1 MCYHFNFDEYLIS
14 YPHRHVHGTGVRR
27 EVVDGGTHQEIIKYR
42 TSEARRRQMATAYLV
57 LSSVL
62 LALLGWIVFRK
73 KPEGLPPGPYP
84 LPLLG
89 NILRLGKLP
98 HRSLAELARR
108 YGPLMSLRLGL
119 VPFVVVSS
127 PSLAK
132 QVLLELDQAVS
143 YRAPLDA
150 LKALDHDKLSVFSS
164 PPGEEWRNL
173 RKICN
178 SQIFSNKRLDESQA
192 LRSLKVSDL
201 VSFLEKSARAG
212 EAVDVGRA
220 AFTTTLNLLSTT
232 ILSEDLVTYE
242 EFSSEFK
249 DLVRQSL
256 VEAGSPNL
264 SDYFPLLRW
273 LDLQGR
279 RRRLSLLLRK
289 TKDIFDRKIENRQGE
304 RYSQSCSKPAD
315 FLQALLDAEAS
326 LELDRPTIIAL
337 LQVLCSLSPPLP
349 GVPLG
354 FQVLVLCLIQD
365 LFIAGSD
372 SSSTTIEWAMTELLR
387 SSTSLEKV
395 RREVAEAMGDSQKE
409 RVEESDIV
417 RMPFLKAVVKE
428 TLRLHPPG
436 ALLPRRAGETIQVAM
451 EGAIRY
457 TIPAGTT
464 ILVNTWTISRDT
476 SAWGSD
482 ADLFRPERFVS
493 GDFVHVEYR
502 GRHIELIPFGAGRRI
517 CPGLPM
523 ALRMVHL
530 VLANLLWSFEW
541 KLPEGKT
548 AGDISVTENYGLTV
562 GKAEPLIAV
571 PVIARQPG
579 GKKLTS

>member
-1 MCYHFNFDEYLIS
+1 MCKEQEY
-14 YPHRHVHGTGVRR
+14 
-27 EVVDGGTHQEIIKYR
+27 DGKSLMAAPTKKLLSTEPAKLVGGR
-42 TSEARRRQMATAYLV
+42 WPPRSWFCRLFSWLSWDGLFSAR
-57 LSSVL
+57 
-62 LALLGWIVFRK
+62 

-108 YGPLMSLRLGL
+108 YGPLMSLRLWL

-289 TKDIFDRKIENRQGE
+289 TKDIFDRKIEDRQGE

-337 LQVLCSLSPPLP
+337 LQVLCSLSPPP
-349 GVPLG
+349 RRTFGVPSPRFVFDTG
-354 FQVLVLCLIQD
+354 PIHCR
-365 LFIAGSD
+365 
-372 SSSTTIEWAMTELLR
+372 EWHELDDNR
-387 SSTSLEKV
+387 
-395 RREVAEAMGDSQKE
+395 MGDDGAPAEHDKPGESPPRSRRSHGGFAKGKSR
-409 RVEESDIV
+409 RVGHCPD
-417 RMPFLKAVVKE
+417 
-428 TLRLHPPG
+428 
-436 ALLPRRAGETIQVAM
+436 ALP
-451 EGAIRY
+451 
-457 TIPAGTT
+457 
-464 ILVNTWTISRDT
+464 
-476 SAWGSD
+476 
-482 ADLFRPERFVS
+482 
-493 GDFVHVEYR
+493 
-502 GRHIELIPFGAGRRI
+502 AGRREGNPPAAPAG
-517 CPGLPM
+517 C
-523 ALRMVHL
+523 
-530 VLANLLWSFEW
+530 SF
-541 KLPEGKT
+541 T
-548 AGDISVTENYGLTV
+548 ATSRGNHSSSNGRGNSIHHSGGHDNFGEYLDH
-562 GKAEPLIAV
+562 
-571 PVIARQPG
+571 QPG
-579 GKKLTS
+579 HLGLGLWRWPFPSWEVRQRRLRPRGVQGTAHWVDPLWRA